1 MGIDQSVKFNRLKL
15 SVFAEKH
22 WPDEESRPCTAT
34 IKNHIKEGLLSG
46 EKKGGLWFVLC
57 TLWNEPV
64 YYYDQKPENTEPD
77 PDPAPVINTGNAKAD
92 NILKQW
98 CK

>member
-22 WPDEESRPCTAT
+22 WPDEQSRPCTAT

-64 YYYDQKPENTEPD
+64 YYYDQKPESTE

-92 NILKQW
+92 SILKQW